1 MGRIYFMHIN
11 IILVEPYPHGMA
23 CTNRIHNYARGIT
36 ELGGNVKIL
45 IPKPFEVDNTKVIN
59 VEVTGKYEG
68 IDFEYTCGTTLRGK
82 TFIKRRLLV
91 LKGIIRATRILLR
104 SRHKLDALLL
114 VSSSN
119 SLGYILYFKIVTNL
133 LHIQYLQENSE
144 LPFIN
149 KKMNFFLKVYV
160 YLFCRYVYRCFDG
173 IIVISKYLYTYFSNR
188 IKRGASLLLVPI
200 IVDLNE
206 YTNLGKSTQ
215 NDDIAYCGTLCEKK
229 DGILTLI
236 EAFKKISSKYG
247 NSKLYIIGDTHN
259 NSDKNKIRKLIKHL
273 QIEDKVILTGY
284 VTRERLKQLLS
295 NAAILAL
302 AKPYSKQAES
312 CFPSKL
318 GEYLATGNPVVV
330 TKTGEI
336 PDYLTDRQTAF
347 FAEPDSIIDLV
358 AKLDYVLS
366 NPELAK
372 KVGIEG
378 QKVALNNFNYKFQAE
393 RIINFIEQMNQG

>member
-1 MGRIYFMHIN
+1 MHIN
-11 IILVEPYPHGMA
+11 IILEEPYPHGMA
-23 CTNRIHNYARGIT
+23 CTNRIHNYARGIS

-45 IPKPFEVDNTKVIN
+45 IPKPTENDTKAKN
-59 VEVTGKYEG
+59 KTVTGKYED

-91 LKGIIRATRILLR
+91 LKGIIKATKVLLK

-114 VSSSN
+114 VSN

-133 LHIQYLQENSE
+133 LRIKYFQEKSE
-144 LPFIN
+144 FPFVN
-149 KKMNFFLKVYV
+149 EKMNFLLKIYA
-160 YLFCRYVYRCFDG
+160 YIYCRYVYMCFDG
-173 IIVISKYLYTYFSNR
+173 IIVISKSLYAYFSNR
-188 IKRGASLLLVPI
+188 IKKGASLLLVPI
-200 IVDLNE
+200 IVDLDE
-206 YTNLGKSTQ
+206 YTNPGKITQ
-215 NDDIAYCGTLCEKK
+215 NDNIAYCGTLYEKK
-229 DGILTLI
+229 DGILILI
-236 EAFKKISSKYG
+236 EAFKRISSKYR
-247 NSKLYIIGDTHN
+247 NSKLYIIGDSH
-259 NSDKNKIRKLIKHL
+259 NSDKDKIRKLIKHL
-273 QIEDKVILTGY
+273 QIEDRVILTGY
-284 VTRERLKQLLS
+284 VSRERLKELLS

-336 PDYLTDRQTAF
+336 PDYLTDRKTAF
-347 FAEPDSIIDLV
+347 LAEPDSVIDL
-358 AKLDYVLS
+358 ATKLDYALS

-378 QKVALNNFNYKFQAE
+378 RKVALKHFNYKNQAK
-393 RIINFIEQMNQG
+393 RIVNFIEQMNEGLRRN

>member
-1 MGRIYFMHIN
+1 MHIN
-11 IILVEPYPHGMA
+11 IILEEPYPHGMA
-23 CTNRIHNYARGIT
+23 CTNRIHNYARGIS

-45 IPKPFEVDNTKVIN
+45 IPKPTENDTKAKN
-59 VEVTGKYEG
+59 KTVTGKYED

-91 LKGIIRATRILLR
+91 LKGIIKATKVLLK

-114 VSSSN
+114 VSN

-133 LHIQYLQENSE
+133 LRIKYFQEKSE
-144 LPFIN
+144 FPFVN
-149 KKMNFFLKVYV
+149 EKMNFLLKIYA
-160 YLFCRYVYRCFDG
+160 YIYCRYVYMCFDG
-173 IIVISKYLYTYFSNR
+173 IIVISKSLYAYFSNR
-188 IKRGASLLLVPI
+188 IKKGASLLLVPI
-200 IVDLNE
+200 IVDLDE
-206 YTNLGKSTQ
+206 YTNPGKITQ
-215 NDDIAYCGTLCEKK
+215 NDNIAYCGTLYEKK
-229 DGILTLI
+229 DGILILI
-236 EAFKKISSKYG
+236 EAFKRISSKYR
-247 NSKLYIIGDTHN
+247 NSKLYIIGDSH
-259 NSDKNKIRKLIKHL
+259 NSDKDKIRKLIKHL
-273 QIEDKVILTGY
+273 QIEDRVILTGY
-284 VTRERLKQLLS
+284 VSRERLKELLS

-336 PDYLTDRQTAF
+336 PDYLTDRKTAF
-347 FAEPDSIIDLV
+347 LAEPDSVIDL
-358 AKLDYVLS
+358 ATKLDYVLS

-378 QKVALNNFNYKFQAE
+378 RKVALKHFNYKNQAK
-393 RIINFIEQMNQG
+393 RIVNFIEQMNEGLRGN